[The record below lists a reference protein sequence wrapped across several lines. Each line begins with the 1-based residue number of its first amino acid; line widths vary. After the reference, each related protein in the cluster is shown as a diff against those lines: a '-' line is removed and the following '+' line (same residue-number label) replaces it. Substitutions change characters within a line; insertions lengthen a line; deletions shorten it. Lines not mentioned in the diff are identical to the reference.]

1 MLFFIRFMMSCK
13 ISHLINY
20 LRTAHRISY
29 NVVRLPMV
37 LVTIQTIILM
47 LLRQTMENLQFFY
60 IADLPTVEGLDS
72 PRNISFAYQL
82 FLLK

>member
-1 MLFFIRFMMSCK
+1 
-13 ISHLINY
+13 
-20 LRTAHRISY
+20 
-29 NVVRLPMV
+29 MV

-47 LLRQTMENLQFFY
+47 LRRQTMENLQFFY